1 MVRRER
7 RTGSGR
13 VCSLDANETR
23 NGVSR
28 LAPSDAARDARFF
41 FRLVFI
47 TGEGER
53 ARARRLRAHVTVA
66 RFCDISSSSY
76 PPRVTNDTRV
86 RSMKEDCAAVFVD
99 SRWSRCESTRPIE
112 TSTSIDFNASFRFF
126 GLLFH
131 YARRVEGE
139 PVFEGVRVAHAKRD
153 DVPQRNA
160 RPQRFLDGAQLDAP
174 LDARF

>member
-1 MVRRER
+1 MRVQGVSALLT
-7 RTGSGR
+7 RTKP
-13 VCSLDANETR
+13 A

-28 LAPSDAARDARFF
+28 LVPSDAARDARFF

-76 PPRVTNDTRV
+76 TPRVTNDTRV

-126 GLLFH
+126 GLLFQ
-131 YARRVEGE
+131 
-139 PVFEGVRVAHAKRD
+139 VFYFWGCMKILKYLRMKGKSD
-153 DVPQRNA
+153 FNT
-160 RPQRFLDGAQLDAP
+160 
-174 LDARF
+174 